1 MVLDISVSSP
11 YSWNVEGVPMTPTVS
26 IHSSP
31 CPDPECIDGKILV
44 YNAYS
49 ADPLK
54 PEVQPCDICNGTGF
68 LVHESTP
75 QN

>member
-1 MVLDISVSSP
+1 
-11 YSWNVEGVPMTPTVS
+11 MTPTVS

-31 CPDPECIDGKILV
+31 CPDPGCLDGKILV

-49 ADPLK
+49 AEPLK
-54 PEVQPCDICNGTGF
+54 PEVQTCDICNGTGY